1 MSNFKNKLLGKELAK
16 AATPKA
22 LAEYREQPFT
32 NALASVKNKRPTAK
46 AKPMNILTYV
56 DRVQENY
63 RKKPVIEDNRFE
75 SEFRRG
81 KKAALKEFY
90 PKPKVSSSQPIKIEH
105 DITKHINEMKNF
117 RETEAIDFKN
127 SQRNFEKIMEKTRDE
142 DLDKGLGSLTKG
154 RRFPNE

>member
-1 MSNFKNKLLGKELAK
+1 MSNFRNKLLGKELAK

-32 NALASVKNKRPTAK
+32 NALANVKNKRPTPQA
-46 AKPMNILTYV
+46 
-56 DRVQENY
+56 NY
-63 RKKPVIEDNRFE
+63 RKKPVIEDDRFE

-90 PKPKVSSSQPIKIEH
+90 PKPKVSSSQPVKIEY
-105 DITKHINEMKNF
+105 DITKHINEMENF

-127 SQRNFEKIMEKTRDE
+127 SQRNFEKIMEKPRDE